1 MKLNNDIPHN
11 GSTSAL
17 LLQSDCYKPLRVL
30 NLYCGIGGN
39 RKNWNNVK
47 VTAVE
52 LDPEIAAIYKQH
64 FPEDEV
70 IVGDAHQYLL
80 DHYLEF
86 DFIWSSFPCTTHTRM
101 NVNFNRVRYPDFGL
115 YEEIV
120 FLNTFFKGRF
130 CVENVIPYYGN
141 EGLIIPGLAAQ
152 QYNRHLF
159 WCNFKIR
166 TTDKRNPPKQIQN
179 IIAQNTKRKRKTYD
193 GDIVN
198 IKSTQPHFGFDL
210 SNVSLK
216 TRKDKILR
224 NCVDP
229 EIGLEI
235 LNCARNIINAKTD
248 QPSLFTDW

>member
-1 MKLNNDIPHN
+1 MKI
-11 GSTSAL
+11 
-17 LLQSDCYKPLRVL
+17 L
-30 NLYCGIGGN
+30 NLYAGIGGN
-39 RKNWNNVK
+39 RKLWQNVD

-52 LDPEIAAIYKQH
+52 LDEEIASVYKAH
-64 FPEDEV
+64 FPDDTM
-70 IVGDAHQYLL
+70 IIGDAHQYLL
-80 DHYLEF
+80 KHYGEF

-101 NVNFNRVRYPDFGL
+101 NVNFNIVRYPDFGL

-120 FLNTFFKGRF
+120 FLNTFFKGKF

-141 EGLIIPGLAAQ
+141 EGLIIPSLPAQ
-152 QYNRHLF
+152 QFHRHLF

-179 IIAQNTKRKRKTYD
+179 IIAQKTKRKRRSYD

-198 IKSTQPHFGFDL
+198 IKASQPHFGFDL
-210 SNVSLK
+210 SGVRIK

-229 EIGLEI
+229 DIGLDI
-235 LNCARNIINAKTD
+235 LNCAMGVYTYK
-248 QPSLFTDW
+248 QPRLFS